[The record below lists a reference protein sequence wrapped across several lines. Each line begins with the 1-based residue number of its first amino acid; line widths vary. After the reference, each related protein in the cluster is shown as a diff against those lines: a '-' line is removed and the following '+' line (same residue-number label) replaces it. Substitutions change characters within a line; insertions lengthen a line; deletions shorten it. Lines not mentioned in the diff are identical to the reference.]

1 MNTFIK
7 LFTITGIL
15 VSVMSCNNA
24 GNQKNAKENI
34 PSADSIST
42 IDSAKFNTVIDGK
55 QTSLYTLKNTT
66 GMELKITNYG
76 GRFVSLSVPDQY
88 GKKTNVIIAMNS
100 VEGFKN
106 STEPYFGATIGRYGN
121 RIAKGKFKL
130 NGQEYTLALNN
141 GANTLH
147 GGKKGFQYVV
157 WDAVQPNDST
167 LELSYTSPDMEEGY
181 PGELKTKVVY
191 SLTSD
196 NAVKMEYTATT
207 NKPTVVNLT
216 NHAFFN
222 LNGSGSGTILNHEL
236 QIFANKYNPVDSTLI
251 PIGIQPVANTPFD
264 FTTSTAIGARINQN
278 NEQLKNGKGYDHNY
292 ILNGTKGDYGLTH
305 AATVIG
311 DKSGIV
317 MDIYTQEPGLQFYS
331 GNFMQSKNTLADGSK
346 DDFRTAFCLETQHYP
361 DSPNQPTFPSTVLKP
376 GETYHTI
383 SYYKF
388 SVRQEELK
396 KNKNVH

>member
-1 MNTFIK
+1 MNKTIQ
-7 LFTITGIL
+7 LLAFTALTA
-15 VSVMSCNNA
+15 SVVSCNNA
-24 GNQKNAKENI
+24 GDQKTDGEDS
-34 PSADSIST
+34 SAAVTDSST
-42 IDSAKFNTVIDGK
+42 QQTASKFDATIDGK
-55 QTSLYTLKNTT
+55 KTALYTLKNAN
-66 GMELKITNYG
+66 GMTLSITNYG
-76 GRFVSLSVPDQY
+76 GRFVSLMVPDSA
-88 GKKTNVIIAMNS
+88 GKMTDVIISMDGAES
-100 VEGFKN
+100 FKN
-106 STEPYFGATIGRYGN
+106 ATEPYLGATIGRYGN

-130 NGQEYTLALNN
+130 DGQEYTLALNN

-181 PGELKTKVVY
+181 PGELKTKVIY
-191 SLTSD
+191 SLTGD

-207 NKPTVVNLT
+207 TKPTIVNLT

-222 LNGSGSGTILNHEL
+222 LNGAGSGDVLGHQL

-251 PIGIQPVANTPFD
+251 PTGIQPVAGTPFD
-264 FTTSTAIGARINQN
+264 FTKATAIGARIEDD

-292 ILNGTKGDYGLTH
+292 VLNGTKGDYGMTH
-305 AATVIG
+305 AARIKG

-317 MDIYTQEPGLQFYS
+317 MDVLTQEPGLQFYS
-331 GNFMQSKNTLADGSK
+331 GNFMQSKNTLVGGFK

-361 DSPNQPTFPSTVLKP
+361 DSPNQPSFPSTVLKP
-376 GETYHTI
+376 GETYHTV

-388 SVRQEELK
+388 SK
-396 KNKNVH
+396 

>member
-1 MNTFIK
+1 MNK
-7 LFTITGIL
+7 TIQLLAFAAVTAT
-15 VSVMSCNNA
+15 VVSCNNA
-24 GNQKNAKENI
+24 GDQK
-34 PSADSIST
+34 SAGEDSTGTGADTATAS
-42 IDSAKFNTVIDGK
+42 KFDATIDGK
-55 QTSLYTLKNTT
+55 KTALYTLKNAS
-66 GMELKITNYG
+66 GMTLTITNYG
-76 GRFVSLSVPDQY
+76 GRFVSLMVPDSS
-88 GKKTNVIIAMNS
+88 GKMTDVVIAMDG
-100 VEGFKN
+100 VEAFKN
-106 STEPYFGATIGRYGN
+106 ATEPYLGATIGRYGN

-130 NGQEYTLALNN
+130 DGQEYTLALNN

-147 GGKKGFQYVV
+147 GGKQGFQYKV

-191 SLTSD
+191 SLTGD

-222 LNGSGSGTILNHEL
+222 LNGAGSGDILGHQM
-236 QIFANKYNPVDSTLI
+236 QIFADKYIPVDTTLI
-251 PIGIQPVANTPFD
+251 PTRIKPVAGTPFD
-264 FTTSTAIGARINQN
+264 FTKPTAIGARIEDN
-278 NEQLKNGKGYDHNY
+278 NEQLKAGKGYDHCY
-292 ILNGTKGDYGLTH
+292 VLNGTKGDYGMTH
-305 AATVIG
+305 AARATG

-317 MDIYTQEPGLQFYS
+317 LDVLTDQPGVQLYT
-331 GNFMQSKNTLADGSK
+331 GNFMQSKNTLVGGFK

-361 DSPNQPTFPSTVLKP
+361 DSPNQPSFPSTVLKP

-388 SVRQEELK
+388 SK
-396 KNKNVH
+396 